1 MKVYTSHWS
10 VLGHMHDFINL
21 LYLELKFS
29 DNALLTTKILE
40 RGGEG
45 GTVAEGENPSKP
57 LPLYESLTLFR
68 LH

>member
-1 MKVYTSHWS
+1 
-10 VLGHMHDFINL
+10 MHDFINL